1 MRIGGLQ
8 KFSLIDYPG
17 RISAIVFTQGC
28 NFRCPYCHNPELV
41 DPVQYG
47 PVLPEEEVISFLEK
61 RRGKL
66 DAVTMTGGEPT
77 LQPDLDRFLQE
88 IKKMGYLIKLDTNG
102 SMPDTLERLIH
113 AGLVD
118 YLAMDVKGPLKKYG
132 QIAGTEVQTRK
143 IRKSIALI
151 ANSGIDHEFRTT
163 VVRSQLD
170 NEDLIACAANLC
182 SGEDPVS
189 RISCR
194 NIIFTGGIFC
204 CSKILDRQ
212 KSAHSSTLTK
222 NQNGNIVAPC
232 KVGTGRVISGRR
244 VEYGRKRD

>member
-170 NEDLIACAANLC
+170 NEDLIAIAGLLKNGRLHVLQTFVPVKTLC
-182 SGEDPVS
+182 PEFLAETSYSPAEFSAVQKYLAGKNR
-189 RISCR
+189 RIVLR
-194 NIIFTGGIFC
+194 
-204 CSKILDRQ
+204 
-212 KSAHSSTLTK
+212 
-222 NQNGNIVAPC
+222 
-232 KVGTGRVISGRR
+232 
-244 VEYGRKRD
+244 